1 MRLRRLASAYAIGVG
16 LAMLGMWTARYLTG
30 GIPELASAPLE
41 IGFHLLAEGLTAV
54 ALLAAG
60 VGLVRN
66 WSYARRL
73 LPVALGMLLYT
84 VVNSAGY
91 YATLGEW
98 PMVGMFLAL
107 AALTLVLVLA
117 ILRGWMALP
126 RGKEGAAI
134 REVER
139 RA

>member
-16 LAMLGMWTARYLTG
+16 LAMLGMWTAFYLAGEISDLTT
-30 GIPELASAPLE
+30 APLE
-41 IGFHLLAEGLTAV
+41 IGFHLLAEGLTAI

-60 VGLVRN
+60 VGLLRDWGAAV
-66 WSYARRL
+66 RL

-91 YATLGEW
+91 YAPLGEW

-107 AALTLVLVLA
+107 TALTLVLVLA
-117 ILRGWMALP
+117 ILRGWMDLP
-126 RGKEGAAI
+126 EGQDGEAN
-134 REVER
+134 RRVTR